1 MFIRVAT
8 ADDAAAILSIYAPF
22 IESSV
27 VTFEIDVPSV
37 SEMAGRIEHVLKK
50 WPWLVMQDGEQ
61 IAGYVYAHEYGS
73 RKAYQWAVESSIY
86 LAEGYRGRG
95 IGRQLYECLFSILRA
110 QGFHQVVAGASL
122 PNESSVQLHESMGFV
137 LVGTFKDVGFKLG
150 RWVDVARWQLQLN
163 PCEETPNPP
172 IWFDEFR
179 NLPEFDRWV
188 EPISANSG

>member
-8 ADDAAAILSIYAPF
+8 TDDAADIRSIYAPF
-22 IESSV
+22 IESSI
-27 VTFEIDVPSV
+27 VTFEIEVPSV
-37 SEMAGRIEHVLKK
+37 ADMAGRIDHVLKK

-86 LAEGYRGRG
+86 LADGYRGRG
-95 IGRQLYECLFSILRA
+95 IGRQMYTCLFSLLKA
-110 QGFHQVVAGASL
+110 QGFYQVVAGASL
-122 PNESSVQLHESMGFV
+122 PNESSVTLHQSMGFV

-150 RWVDVARWQLQLN
+150 KWVDVARWQLQLN
-163 PCEETPNPP
+163 PCSGTPNPP

-179 NLPEFDRWV
+179 QLPEFEQLIAPV
-188 EPISANSG
+188 SANSG